1 MAHLK
6 GKNAIVTGA
15 ARGIGRAI
23 AADLAAH
30 SANVSICDIMEDEAA
45 ATAAELASEYG
56 VSVKG
61 YKVDVSD
68 SRQVDDFVSV
78 VNQEFGS
85 IDVLVNNA
93 GITRDNLLI
102 RMKDDDFD
110 QVQRVNLYGTFYFC
124 RTVGRL
130 MAKQRSGSI
139 INVASIIGLIGN
151 PGQVN
156 YAASKAAVIA
166 LTKSV
171 AKELAS
177 RGVRCNAVAPGFV
190 ETAMTAELGDA
201 VREQY
206 MKLIPLGR
214 FAEPEDIAKTVS
226 FLAGEDSAYVT
237 GQVLTVDGGIV
248 ME

>member
-15 ARGIGRAI
+15 ARGIGKAI
-23 AADLAAH
+23 AADLGAH
-30 SANVSICDIMEDEAA
+30 GANLAICDIMEDEVA

-56 VSVKG
+56 ITVKG
-61 YKVDVSD
+61 YKLDVSD
-68 SRQVDDFVSV
+68 SSQVDEFVAG
-78 VNQEFGS
+78 VNNDFGS
-85 IDVLVNNA
+85 VDILVNNA

-110 QVQRVNLYGTFYFC
+110 LVQKVNLYGTFYFC
-124 RTVGRL
+124 RAVGRI
-130 MAKQRSGSI
+130 MAKRRSGSI

-156 YAASKAAVIA
+156 YAASKAAIIA

-171 AKELAS
+171 AKELAP

-190 ETAMTAELGDA
+190 ETAMTAELDEA

-206 MKLIPLGR
+206 MKLIPLRR
-214 FAEPEDIAKTVS
+214 FAEPEDVAKAVS
-226 FLAGEDSAYVT
+226 FLAGEDSGYIT
-237 GQVLTVDGGIV
+237 GQVLIVDGGIV

>member
-15 ARGIGRAI
+15 ARGIGKAI

-30 SANVSICDIMEDEAA
+30 GANVAICDIMEEEVA
-45 ATAAELASEYG
+45 ATAAELGSEYA
-56 VSVKG
+56 VNAKG

-68 SRQVDDFVSV
+68 SAEVDGFVSE
-78 VNQEFGS
+78 VNNGFGS

-102 RMKDDDFD
+102 RMKDIDFD
-110 QVQRVNLYGTFYFC
+110 LVQKVNLYGTFYFC
-124 RTVGRL
+124 RAVGRI

-156 YAASKAAVIA
+156 YAASKAAIIA

-171 AKELAS
+171 AKELAL

-190 ETAMTAELGDA
+190 ETAMTAELDEE

-214 FAEPEDIAKTVS
+214 FAVPEDIAKTVS
-226 FLAGEDSAYVT
+226 FLAGEDSAYIT

>member
-23 AADLAAH
+23 AAELAAH
-30 SANVSICDIMEDEAA
+30 GASVALGDIMEDEVA
-45 ATAAELASEYG
+45 ATAAELASEHG
-56 VSVKG
+56 VTVRG
-61 YKVDVSD
+61 YSVDVSD
-68 SRQVDDFVSV
+68 SGKVDGFVSA
-78 VNQEFGS
+78 VNDEFGS

-102 RMKDDDFD
+102 RMKDEDFD
-110 QVQRVNLYGTFYFC
+110 LVQKVNLYGAFYFC
-124 RTVGRL
+124 RAVGRL
-130 MAKQRSGSI
+130 MAKQRAGSI

-151 PGQVN
+151 AGQVN
-156 YAASKAAVIA
+156 YAASKGAVIA

-171 AKELAS
+171 AKELAG
-177 RGVRCNAVAPGFV
+177 RGVRCNAIAPGFV
-190 ETAMTAELGDA
+190 ETPMTAELDDA

-214 FAEPEDIAKTVS
+214 FAEPGDIAKTVS
-226 FLAGEDSAYVT
+226 FLAGDDSAYIT
-237 GQVLTVDGGIV
+237 GQVLTVDGGMV
-248 ME
+248 MG

>member
-6 GKNAIVTGA
+6 GKNAIITGA

-30 SANVSICDIMEDEAA
+30 GANVAICDIMDKEVA
-45 ATAAELASEYG
+45 ATAAELGSEYG
-56 VSVKG
+56 INAKG
-61 YKVDVSD
+61 YKVNVSD
-68 SRQVDDFVSV
+68 SAQVDGFVSE
-78 VNQEFGS
+78 VNSGFGS

-102 RMKDDDFD
+102 RMKDEDFD
-110 QVQRVNLYGTFYFC
+110 LVQKVNLYGTFYFC
-124 RTVGRL
+124 RAVGRL

-151 PGQVN
+151 PGQIN
-156 YAASKAAVIA
+156 YAASKAAIIA

-171 AKELAS
+171 AKELAL

-190 ETAMTAELGDA
+190 ETAMTAELDEA

-214 FAEPEDIAKTVS
+214 FAVPEDIAKTVS
-226 FLAGEDSAYVT
+226 FLAGDDSAYIT
-237 GQVLTVDGGIV
+237 GQTLTVDGGIV

>member
-30 SANVSICDIMEDEAA
+30 SANVSICDIMKDEAT

-61 YKVDVSD
+61 YEVDVSD
-68 SRQVDDFVSV
+68 SGQVDDFVSV

-110 QVQRVNLYGTFYFC
+110 RVQRVNLYGTFYFC
-124 RTVGRL
+124 RAVGRL

-171 AKELAS
+171 AKELAP
-177 RGVRCNAVAPGFV
+177 RGIRCNAIAPGFV
-190 ETAMTAELGDA
+190 ETAMTAELDDV

-214 FAEPEDIAKTVS
+214 FAEPEDIAKSVS

>member
-23 AADLAAH
+23 AAELAAH
-30 SANVSICDIMEDEAA
+30 GANVAICDIREDEVSAVA
-45 ATAAELASEYG
+45 GELASEYG
-56 VSVKG
+56 VTVKG
-61 YKVDVSD
+61 YSVNVSD
-68 SRQVDDFVSV
+68 SGQVGDFVSV
-78 VNQEFGS
+78 VNDEFGS

-102 RMKDDDFD
+102 RMKDEDFD
-110 QVQRVNLYGTFYFC
+110 LVQKVNLYGTFYFC
-124 RTVGRL
+124 RAVGRI

-139 INVASIIGLIGN
+139 VNIASIIGLIGN

-156 YAASKAAVIA
+156 YAASKGAVIA

-171 AKELAS
+171 AKELAA
-177 RGVRCNAVAPGFV
+177 RGVRCNAIAPGFV
-190 ETAMTAELGDA
+190 ETAMTAELDGA

-214 FAEPEDIAKTVS
+214 FAEPEDIAKMVS
-226 FLAGEDSAYVT
+226 FLVGDDSVYIT

-248 ME
+248 MG